1 MKNEMT
7 YTEAFARLEKITQD
21 IELGTLDIDNL
32 AAALKEAQGL
42 LKLCKEK
49 IGNIE
54 KEVNQILQKD
64 EQE

>member
-21 IELGTLDIDNL
+21 IEQGTLDIDNL
-32 AAALKEAQGL
+32 ATALKEAQGL

>member
-7 YTEAFARLEKITQD
+7 YTEAFTRLEKLTQD
-21 IELGTLDIDNL
+21 IEQGTLDIDNL

>member
-7 YTEAFARLEKITQD
+7 YTEAFARLEKLTQD
-21 IELGTLDIDNL
+21 IEQGTLDIDNL
-32 AAALKEAQGL
+32 AAALKEAQEL

>member
-21 IELGTLDIDNL
+21 IEQGTLGIDNL
-32 AAALKEAQGL
+32 AAALKEAQEL

-54 KEVNQILQKD
+54 KEVNQILQKN

>member
-7 YTEAFARLEKITQD
+7 YTEAFARLEKLTRD
-21 IELGTLDIDNL
+21 IEQGTLDIDHL
-32 AAALKEAQGL
+32 AAALKEAQQL

-49 IGNIE
+49 IGDIE

>member
-21 IELGTLDIDNL
+21 IEQGTLGIDNL
-32 AAALKEAQGL
+32 AAALKEAQEL

>member
-21 IELGTLDIDNL
+21 IEQGTLDIDNL
-32 AAALKEAQGL
+32 AAALKEAQEL

>member
-7 YTEAFARLEKITQD
+7 YTEAFARLEKLTQD

>member
-7 YTEAFARLEKITQD
+7 YTEAFTRLEKLTQD
-21 IELGTLDIDNL
+21 IEQGTLDIDNL
-32 AAALKEAQGL
+32 AAALKEAQEL